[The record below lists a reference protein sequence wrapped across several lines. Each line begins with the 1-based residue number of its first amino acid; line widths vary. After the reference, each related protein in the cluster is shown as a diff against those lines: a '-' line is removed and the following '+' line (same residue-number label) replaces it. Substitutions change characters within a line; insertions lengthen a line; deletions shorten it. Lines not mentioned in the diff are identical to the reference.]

1 MSDSTKLTQDEADE
15 LLNMLKNTL
24 VNSISFPTK
33 GKSIEFDVKG
43 DTKKNLFTIKI
54 CRGKIDREKYD
65 TGARIKKNGILLLE
79 LHINKTKVHA
89 NPDGSKIVGSH
100 WHIYSEEYGRRMA
113 FPAEDIE
120 SDKFVENTIMFLD
133 KFKVIEKP
141 TINFQLELL

>member
-1 MSDSTKLTQDEADE
+1 MSDNNKLTQNEADE
-15 LLNMLKNTL
+15 LLQMLKRTL
-24 VNSISFPTK
+24 INSISFPEK
-33 GKSIEFDVKG
+33 GRSIEFDVKG
-43 DTKKNLFTIKI
+43 DTNKELFTIKI

-79 LHINKTKVHA
+79 LHINRTKIHI

-100 WHIYSEEYGRRMA
+100 WHIYSEQYGRRMA

-133 KFKVIEKP
+133 RFNVIEKP
-141 TINFQLELL
+141 TVNFQLELL